1 MPDETPQ
8 SASSQ
13 SNAQAHPASGTPA
26 PQTVAIPLEQLQAFT
41 AAQARLA
48 LLEGEQRAR
57 ESSAREE
64 QAKILAQKGEVEN
77 ALKLLRDQSEH
88 QLAAERSR
96 LSAVEERAK
105 RYALDGELSR
115 ALSSQPLV
123 PGGAEQLTRL
133 FRHEFLVDSQGD
145 SFTVRTPT
153 FQSVGDFVRAQ
164 LERPEYAHF
173 VRAQAQGGTA
183 GTTGA
188 HQTTPTPPSAPTT
201 SPVPKTLGE
210 AVILQMQTKKK
221 DELDPRLNLGS
232 SFGLR
237 GTGR

>member
-1 MPDETPQ
+1 MSEETPQ
-8 SASSQ
+8 SVSA
-13 SNAQAHPASGTPA
+13 
-26 PQTVAIPLEQLQAFT
+26 QTVTIPLEQLQTFT
-41 AAQARLA
+41 AVQARLA
-48 LLEGEQRAR
+48 TLEGEQRSR
-57 ESSAREE
+57 ESAAREE

-77 ALKLLRDQSEH
+77 ALKMLRDQSES
-88 QLAAERSR
+88 QLSSERAR
-96 LSAVEERAK
+96 LAAVEERAK

-133 FRHEFLVDSQGD
+133 FRGEFMVDSQGD

-153 FQSVGDFVRAQ
+153 FQSVGDFVKAQ
-164 LERPEYAHF
+164 LERPEFAHF
-173 VRAQAQGGTA
+173 VRASGQSGTA

-188 HQTTPTPPSAPTT
+188 HQTTPTPPATQAPAQA
-201 SPVPKTLGE
+201 PKTLGE
-210 AVILQMQTKKK
+210 AVIMRMQNMKK
-221 DELDPRLNLGS
+221 DEPDPRYNLGS